1 MVACGGG
8 GGGSSF
14 QAWRGGELPSVR
26 GGGGSFQ
33 VWFHQNTDVYS
44 SHFFIAAAPL
54 LTRRR
59 TDNCNEETGWGKRPH
74 SSAKPNLEAA
84 PLAPLLP
91 HPSPPQGTSVLQLPI
106 RRGSSGVASSFY
118 SPSLSLSDIACS
130 STHWTIAVPDFELR
144 RREVCT
150 ATKLPLNVL
159 LPSWVVVRRVLGS
172 LYFPCK
178 MEFVWNRLI
187 ILGLVAVV
195 ARTEVS
201 FMHT

>member
-1 MVACGGG
+1 M
-8 GGGSSF
+8 
-14 QAWRGGELPSVR
+14 R

-84 PLAPLLP
+84 PLAPSFLTP
-91 HPSPPQGTSVLQLPI
+91 HPHKAPLFCSFRFDVAVAAWHLLSTLP
-106 RRGSSGVASSFY
+106 
-118 SPSLSLSDIACS
+118 LSLSQTSLAAARTERSLSPIS
-130 STHWTIAVPDFELR
+130 SCEEEKFARLPS
-144 RREVCT
+144 
-150 ATKLPLNVL
+150 LPLNVL